1 MFGAGLGHQVRGLRR
16 GPHLREEFICRAL
29 DSILAPMSSMP
40 LPLKSTFAR
49 QVLLPRALMRMLV
62 RSFSRESATDSDCRD
77 CVGEWGVGPGPCS
90 PRHCRSPPRPRHS
103 HSPLPGS
110 AAPACGGSP
119 PGSCGESGL
128 RVGGE
133 GLGSCYWSSRKVVRV
148 DTVSQKDRP
157 VMEQGSGGIWRG
169 PHLALTLKFLPRN
182 RCLRDLFFP
191 SAGTSVRRSESNPG
205 QQMER
210 PKLEARGSRESPEGF
225 SIRV

>member
-1 MFGAGLGHQVRGLRR
+1 MFGGGLGLQVRRSRR

-77 CVGEWGVGPGPCS
+77 CVGKWGVGPSPCS
-90 PRHCRSPPRPRHS
+90 PRHCRSPPRPWHS

-110 AAPACGGSP
+110 AVPACGGSP

-133 GLGSCYWSSRKVVRV
+133 GAGVMLLEQ
-148 DTVSQKDRP
+148 QKGA
-157 VMEQGSGGIWRG
+157 QG
-169 PHLALTLKFLPRN
+169 
-182 RCLRDLFFP
+182 
-191 SAGTSVRRSESNPG
+191 
-205 QQMER
+205 
-210 PKLEARGSRESPEGF
+210 
-225 SIRV
+225 